1 MQLDRQGLAPAIDA
15 VADGQTDPAFR
26 DAVFLDIGLVLA
38 LEADADALGQQ
49 VSIVEWAVGVDAQ
62 AVGKDVGHGDA
73 RSRRNGSGF
82 SGWRR
87 EVQGF
92 QAHALI
98 AVVGH
103 IGKAP
108 TSRSIFMIDQPAIT
122 VDGHAIPLLGFGTW
136 NLTPEVA
143 RTMVAEA
150 LRIGYRHID
159 TAWIYQ
165 NEAAVGDGIRDA
177 IAAGHVERKDVWL
190 TTKIWVAHFD
200 RDGLLK
206 QARESAASL
215 GFTPDLLLLHWP
227 KAEPAWEETLGALNQ
242 ALDTGLTRTI
252 GLSNFPS
259 AEFRRAQALSKAK
272 LVTNQVEYHPYLK
285 LSKLKTTAKDIGS
298 SLTAWSPLAQGAV
311 ANDATLVDIGKAHGK
326 SPGQVALRWLIQQN
340 IIAIPRTSKVSRAE
354 ENFDIFD
361 FRLSEEEVD
370 RIHALARPDGRLG
383 DWIDPA
389 FKWDEEWA

>member
-1 MQLDRQGLAPAIDA
+1 M
-15 VADGQTDPAFR
+15 T
-26 DAVFLDIGLVLA
+26 
-38 LEADADALGQQ
+38 
-49 VSIVEWAVGVDAQ
+49 
-62 AVGKDVGHGDA
+62 
-73 RSRRNGSGF
+73 
-82 SGWRR
+82 
-87 EVQGF
+87 
-92 QAHALI
+92 
-98 AVVGH
+98 
-103 IGKAP
+103 
-108 TSRSIFMIDQPAIT
+108 DQPAIT

-159 TAWIYQ
+159 TAWIYR

-177 IAAGHVERKDVWL
+177 IAAGHVARDDIWL

-200 RDGLLK
+200 REGLLA

-227 KAEPAWEETLGALNQ
+227 KKEPTFAETLGALNEAKAQ
-242 ALDTGLTRTI
+242 GLTRTI

-259 AEFRRAQALSKAK
+259 AEFREAQALSKAT

-285 LSKLKTTAKDIGS
+285 LSKLIETARALGS
-298 SLTAWSPLAQGAV
+298 SITAWSPLAQGAI
-311 ANDATLVDIGKAHGK
+311 ADDATLIDIGKAHGK
-326 SPGQVALRWLIQQN
+326 TPGQVTLRWLIQQ
-340 IIAIPRTSKVSRAE
+340 IVIAIPRTSKVSRAE

-361 FRLSEEEVD
+361 FRLSDEEMD

>member
-1 MQLDRQGLAPAIDA
+1 
-15 VADGQTDPAFR
+15 
-26 DAVFLDIGLVLA
+26 
-38 LEADADALGQQ
+38 
-49 VSIVEWAVGVDAQ
+49 
-62 AVGKDVGHGDA
+62 
-73 RSRRNGSGF
+73 
-82 SGWRR
+82 
-87 EVQGF
+87 
-92 QAHALI
+92 
-98 AVVGH
+98 
-103 IGKAP
+103 
-108 TSRSIFMIDQPAIT
+108 MIDQPAIT
-122 VDGHAIPLLGFGTW
+122 VDGHTIPLLGFGTW

-177 IAAGHVERKDVWL
+177 IAAGHINREEVWL
-190 TTKIWVAHFD
+190 TTKVWVAHFD
-200 RDGLLK
+200 REGLLR

-227 KAEPAWEETLGALNQ
+227 KAEPAWKETLGALDE
-242 ALDTGLTRTI
+242 AREKGLTRTI

-259 AEFRRAQALSKAK
+259 SEFRKAQALSNTK

-285 LSKLKTTAKDIGS
+285 LSKLKAAAKELES

-311 ANDATLVDIGKAHGK
+311 ADDATLIDIGKAHGK
-326 SPGQVALRWLIQQN
+326 SPGQVTLRWLIQQN

-361 FRLSEEEVD
+361 FRLSDEEVD
-370 RIHALARPDGRLG
+370 RIDALARPDGRLG

>member
-1 MQLDRQGLAPAIDA
+1 M
-15 VADGQTDPAFR
+15 T
-26 DAVFLDIGLVLA
+26 
-38 LEADADALGQQ
+38 
-49 VSIVEWAVGVDAQ
+49 
-62 AVGKDVGHGDA
+62 
-73 RSRRNGSGF
+73 
-82 SGWRR
+82 
-87 EVQGF
+87 
-92 QAHALI
+92 
-98 AVVGH
+98 
-103 IGKAP
+103 
-108 TSRSIFMIDQPAIT
+108 DQPAIT

-159 TAWIYQ
+159 TAWIYH

-177 IAAGHVERKDVWL
+177 IAAGHVARDDIWL
-190 TTKIWVAHFD
+190 TTPIWVAHFD
-200 RDGLLK
+200 REGLLA

-227 KAEPAWEETLGALNQ
+227 KKEPIFAETLGALNEARAQ
-242 ALDTGLTRTI
+242 GLTRTI

-259 AEFRRAQALSKAK
+259 AEFQEAQALSPAR

-285 LSKLKTTAKDIGS
+285 LSKLIETAKALGS
-298 SLTAWSPLAQGAV
+298 SITAWSPLAQGAI
-311 ANDATLVDIGKAHGK
+311 ADDATLIDIGKAHGK
-326 SPGQVALRWLIQQN
+326 TPGQVTLRWLIQQN
-340 IIAIPRTSKVSRAE
+340 VIAIPRTSKVSRAE

-361 FRLSEEEVD
+361 FRLSDEEMH

>member
-1 MQLDRQGLAPAIDA
+1 M
-15 VADGQTDPAFR
+15 T
-26 DAVFLDIGLVLA
+26 
-38 LEADADALGQQ
+38 
-49 VSIVEWAVGVDAQ
+49 
-62 AVGKDVGHGDA
+62 
-73 RSRRNGSGF
+73 
-82 SGWRR
+82 
-87 EVQGF
+87 
-92 QAHALI
+92 
-98 AVVGH
+98 
-103 IGKAP
+103 
-108 TSRSIFMIDQPAIT
+108 DQPAIT

-159 TAWIYQ
+159 TAWIYH

-177 IAAGHVERKDVWL
+177 IEAGHVARDDLWL

-200 RDGLLK
+200 REGLLK
-206 QARESAASL
+206 QARESVASL

-227 KAEPAWEETLGALNQ
+227 KREPAFAETLGALNETREQ
-242 ALDTGLTRTI
+242 GLTRTI

-259 AEFRRAQALSKAK
+259 AELHEAQGLSKAK

-285 LSKLKTTAKDIGS
+285 LSKLKAAAKELGASI
-298 SLTAWSPLAQGAV
+298 TAWSPLAQGAI
-311 ANDATLVDIGKAHGK
+311 ADDPTLIEIGKAHGK
-326 SPGQVALRWLIQQN
+326 TPGQVTLRWLIQQN
-340 IIAIPRTSKVSRAE
+340 VIAIPRTSKVSRAE

-361 FRLSEEEVD
+361 FQLTEEEVD
-370 RIHALARPDGRLG
+370 RVHALARPDGRLG